1 MITLAAGARA
11 ARLSLRRFSLGDVTE
26 SSRSTAASSPR
37 TPSRGTAAS
46 SPRTPSRGTAALI
59 VECLENEGVTHVFGI
74 PGEENIRLVD
84 AIARSSIR
92 YVLARHEQGASFMA
106 EVYGRLTGRAGVCS
120 ATLGPG
126 AINLLLGTADATT
139 NSTPLIALS
148 AQVGMNRSFKESHQ
162 GVDLVPMFAPVTKWS
177 ALVATPGAVP
187 EMIRKAFKL
196 AQTERPGAVYLA
208 IPEDVE
214 QAEAQGEPLRVNVPR
229 PDEPSPGQVERA
241 AALLRAARSPIVL
254 AGHGAARAGA
264 GPALRRFAET
274 LGVPVATTFHG
285 KGVFPDDHPLAL
297 GAVGFMRHNYVNF
310 GFDRADLIIAVG
322 YELQEFDPA
331 RINPRGDTRIIH
343 LHRFPAEV
351 DAHYDVAVGLHSDI
365 GRSLDA
371 LAEAVTPRV
380 KETAAAPGGAK
391 PSGNRIRALLAAELA
406 RGQRDDRF
414 PLAPARI
421 VADTRTALRREDIVL
436 VDTGALKMW
445 MARLYPTYEPSTCL
459 ISNGLSTMAWTVP
472 GAIGAKIAR
481 PDRRVL
487 VATGDGAFLMN
498 SQEIETALRLGLAFV
513 VLIWVDDAYGLIS
526 WKMDLEI
533 GRNVDTRFAN
543 PDFVTYAESFGATGY
558 RITSAGELLPALRAA
573 LAANTVSVI
582 ACPVDYAANL
592 ELIESLGDLDE
603 SLS

>member
-1 MITLAAGARA
+1 VTGSAR
-11 ARLSLRRFSLGDVTE
+11 T
-26 SSRSTAASSPR
+26 TAD
-37 TPSRGTAAS
+37 
-46 SPRTPSRGTAALI
+46 LI
-59 VECLENEGVTHVFGI
+59 VACLENEGVTHVFGI

-84 AIARSSIR
+84 AISRSSIR
-92 YVLARHEQGASFMA
+92 YVLTRHEQGASFMA

-139 NSTPLIALS
+139 NSTPLVALS

-162 GVDLVPMFAPVTKWS
+162 GVDLVPMFAPAVKWS

-214 QAEAQGEPLRVNVPR
+214 EAPAPASPGPLPVNVPR
-229 PDEPSPGQVERA
+229 PDEPSPAQVERA
-241 AALLRAARSPIVL
+241 ATLLRAARAPIVL

-264 GPALRRFAET
+264 GPALRRFAEA
-274 LGVPVATTFHG
+274 LGIPVATTFHG

-297 GAVGFMRHNYVNF
+297 GAVGFMRHDYVNF

-322 YELQEFDPA
+322 YELQEFDPV
-331 RINPRGDTRIIH
+331 RINPRGDAKIIH
-343 LHRFPAEV
+343 VHRFPAEV
-351 DAHYDVAVGLHSDI
+351 DAHYNVAVGLHSDI
-365 GRSLDA
+365 SRSLDA
-371 LAEAVTPRV
+371 LAAAAGPRDFQ
-380 KETAAAPGGAK
+380 EGAAAAPGGD
-391 PSGNRIRALLAAELA
+391 RIRALLAAELA
-406 RGQRDDRF
+406 RGRADDRF

-421 VADTRTALRREDIVL
+421 VADTRAVLDREDIVL

-445 MARLYPTYEPSTCL
+445 MARLYPTYEPNTCL

-472 GAIGAKIAR
+472 GAIGAKIAK
-481 PDRRVL
+481 PQSRVL

-498 SQEIETALRLGLAFV
+498 SQEIETALRLRLPFV
-513 VLIWVDDAYGLIS
+513 ILIWVDDAYGLIS

-533 GRNVDTRFAN
+533 GRNVDTTFTN
-543 PDFVTYAESFGATGY
+543 PDFVAYAESFGAAGY
-558 RITSAGELLPALRAA
+558 RIAAAAELLPTLRQA
-573 LAANTVSVI
+573 LAADTVSVI
-582 ACPVDYAANL
+582 ACPVDYSANL
-592 ELIESLGDLDE
+592 ELIESLGDLDDT
-603 SLS
+603 LS

>member
-1 MITLAAGARA
+1 
-11 ARLSLRRFSLGDVTE
+11 VTD
-26 SSRSTAASSPR
+26 SSPSTAS
-37 TPSRGTAAS
+37 
-46 SPRTPSRGTAALI
+46 LI
-59 VECLENEGVTHVFGI
+59 VQCLENEGVTHVFGI

-84 AIARSSIR
+84 AISRSSIR

-214 QAEAQGEPLRVNVPR
+214 QAPAQGEPLPVNVPR

-241 AALLRAARSPIVL
+241 AALLRAAARPIVL
-254 AGHGAARAGA
+254 AGHGAARAAA

-274 LGVPVATTFHG
+274 LGIPVATTFHG

-297 GAVGFMRHNYVNF
+297 GAVGFMRHDYVNF

-331 RINPRGDTRIIH
+331 RINPRGDTPIIH

-371 LAEAVTPRV
+371 LVEAITPSTPV
-380 KETAAAPGGAK
+380 APAIPPAPETPAAPGGD
-391 PSGNRIRALLAAELA
+391 RIRSLLAAELA

-421 VADTRTALRREDIVL
+421 VADTRAALRREDIVL

-445 MARLYPTYEPSTCL
+445 MARLYPTYEPNTCL

-481 PDRRVL
+481 PDCRVL

-533 GRNVDTRFAN
+533 GRNVDTRFGN
-543 PDFVTYAESFGATGY
+543 PDFVGYAESFGATGY
-558 RITSAGELLPALRAA
+558 RISAAGELLPALQAA
-573 LAANTVSVI
+573 LAADTVSVI
-582 ACPVDYAANL
+582 ACPVDYSANL
-592 ELIESLGDLDE
+592 ELIETLGDLDE

>member
-1 MITLAAGARA
+1 M
-11 ARLSLRRFSLGDVTE
+11 TE
-26 SSRSTAASSPR
+26 SE
-37 TPSRGTAAS
+37 RGTAE
-46 SPRTPSRGTAALI
+46 LI
-59 VECLENEGVTHVFGI
+59 VECLVNEGVTHVFGI
-74 PGEENIRLVD
+74 PGEENIRLVE
-84 AIARSSIR
+84 AISRSSIQ
-92 YVLARHEQGASFMA
+92 YVLTRHEQGASFMA
-106 EVYGRLTGRAGVCS
+106 ETYGRLTGRAGVCS

-126 AINLLLGTADATT
+126 AINLLLGTADAIT

-162 GVDLVPMFAPVTKWS
+162 GVDLVSMFAPVTKWS
-177 ALVATPGAVP
+177 ALVSTPSAVP

-208 IPEDVE
+208 VPEDVE
-214 QAEAQGEPLRVNVPR
+214 EAPATGQEQPLPVNVPR

-241 AALLRAARSPIVL
+241 AALLRAASAPVVL

-274 LGVPVATTFHG
+274 LGIPVATTFHG

-297 GAVGFMRHNYVNF
+297 GAVGFMRHDYVNF

-322 YELQEFDPA
+322 YELQEFDPV
-331 RINPRGDTRIIH
+331 RINPRGDTKIIH

-371 LAEAVTPRV
+371 FADAVGGDTRNP
-380 KETAAAPGGAK
+380 PGQD
-391 PSGNRIRALLAAELA
+391 RIRALLADELT

-421 VADTRTALRREDIVL
+421 VADTRAALRREDIVL

-445 MARLYPTYEPSTCL
+445 MARLYPTYEPNTCL

-472 GAIGAKIAR
+472 GAVGAKIAR
-481 PDRRVL
+481 PDCRVL

-498 SQEIETALRLGLAFV
+498 SQEIETALRLHLAFV
-513 VLIWVDDAYGLIS
+513 ILIWVDDAYGLIS

-533 GRNVDTRFAN
+533 GRNMDTSFGN
-543 PDFVTYAESFGATGY
+543 PDFVAYAESFGATGY
-558 RITSAGELLPALRAA
+558 RISSAAELLPVLRTA
-573 LAANTVSVI
+573 LAADTVSVI
-582 ACPVDYAANL
+582 ACPVDYSANL
-592 ELIESLGDLDE
+592 ELIESLGDLDD